1 MKKENFINIH
11 RPDWDNLSI
20 LTEKIQKKGFKSL
33 DSQEVKDFL
42 HLFRFTSHNLS
53 YSKTHYGSCELTNY
67 LNSLIG
73 RSHNYIYSVKRSSLK
88 EFLQYFTRKF
98 PALLKEHRKMILIS
112 TLVFFLGFIISFL
125 MVYSDNSS
133 ASYFLPSHYVDAM
146 SQDLGS
152 GADWNAPMMSSFI
165 MVNNITVSFKA
176 FVFGITL
183 GLGTIYVLFMNGA
196 LLGSLAGLVFLQNN
210 NLNFWALILPH
221 GIIELTAI
229 FIAGGAGLLI
239 GKSIINPG
247 ELKRKDSII
256 KGCIQGASLLGGV
269 CFLLVIAGI
278 IEGFFT
284 PLSISPEAKLLFA
297 LMTAVILGLYFLLPH
312 LKNRKQMDN

>member
-11 RPDWDNLSI
+11 KPDWDKLSM

-33 DSQEVKDFL
+33 DSQEVKNFL
-42 HLFRFTSHNLS
+42 HLFRLTSHNLS
-53 YSKTHYGSCELTNY
+53 YSKTHYGSCELTTY

-73 RSHNYIYSVKRSSLK
+73 RSHNYIYSVKRSSFK
-88 EFLQYFTRKF
+88 ELLQYFTRKF
-98 PALLKEHRKMILIS
+98 PALLKEHRKMIFIS
-112 TLVFFLGFIISFL
+112 TFIFLLGFIISFL
-125 MVYSDNSS
+125 MVYFDKSS
-133 ASYFLPSHYVDAM
+133 ALYFLPAAYVESA

-152 GADWNAPMMSSFI
+152 GAEWNAPMMSSFI
-165 MVNNITVSFKA
+165 MLNNITVSFKA

-196 LLGSLAGLVFLQNN
+196 LLGALASLVFMQNN
-210 NLNFWALILPH
+210 NLVFWSLILPH
-221 GIIELTAI
+221 GVIELTAI
-229 FIAGGAGLLI
+229 FIAGGAGLII

-247 ELKRKDSII
+247 DLKRKDSII

-284 PLSISPEAKLLFA
+284 PLKISPQAKLIFA
-297 LMTAVILGLYFLLPH
+297 LMTAVVLGLYFLQPT
-312 LKNRKQMDN
+312 LKKKNK

>member
-1 MKKENFINIH
+1 MNKDNFVNIH
-11 RPDWDNLSI
+11 RPDWDKLSI

-42 HLFRFTSHNLS
+42 HLFQLTSHNLS
-53 YSKTHYGSCELTNY
+53 YSKTHYGSCELTTY

-88 EFLQYFTRKF
+88 ELLHYFTRKF
-98 PALLKEHRKMILIS
+98 PSLLKEHRKMILIS
-112 TLVFFLGFIISFL
+112 TLIFFLGFIISFL
-125 MVYSDNSS
+125 MVYSDK
-133 ASYFLPSHYVDAM
+133 ATATYFLPAEYVDAM

-165 MVNNITVSFKA
+165 MLNNITVSFKA

-183 GLGTIYVLFMNGA
+183 GLGTIYVLFMNGT
-196 LLGSLAGLVFLQNN
+196 LLGSLAALVFIQNN
-210 NLNFWALILPH
+210 NLNFWSLILPH

-239 GKSIINPG
+239 GKSIITPG
-247 ELKRKDSII
+247 DLKRKDSII
-256 KGCIQGASLLGGV
+256 KGCIQGASLIGGV

-284 PLSISPEAKLLFA
+284 PLNISPHIKLFFA
-297 LMTAVILGLYFLLPH
+297 LMTAVILGLYFMLP
-312 LKNRKQMDN
+312 LTKNRKQLDN